1 MTDYKKKKKKKS
13 FRVGKWGKSAGVT
26 SHIVEVTTLDRF
38 CTAGS
43 FAQCSVVLLV
53 KFNLEVMEN
62 RIFPKLGK
70 RKKEKVSRQ
79 ILGPEQVCACFPL
92 AVNRVMNVMQVQF

>member
-1 MTDYKKKKKKKS
+1 MTDYKKREG
-13 FRVGKWGKSAGVT
+13 FTVGKWGKFASIT
-26 SHIVEVTTLDRF
+26 SHIVEVTTLDTF

-43 FAQCSVVLLV
+43 FARYSVVLLV

-79 ILGPEQVCACFPL
+79 NLGPKQVCACFPM
-92 AVNRVMNVMQVQF
+92 VVRGVMNVMHVQF